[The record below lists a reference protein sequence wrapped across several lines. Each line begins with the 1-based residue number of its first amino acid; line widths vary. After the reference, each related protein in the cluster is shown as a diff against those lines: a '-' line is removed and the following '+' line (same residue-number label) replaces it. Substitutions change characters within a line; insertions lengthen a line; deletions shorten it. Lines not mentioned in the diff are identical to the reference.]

1 MWQDCHYNNIKTH
14 FLWQIHPP
22 KWKIL
27 CAIYD
32 GHFPENG
39 ERDLVVLRHEVA
51 ILWPDGKREL
61 RGINLV
67 EYGEIDGHSA
77 MAKAVGFPAAIASK
91 MILDGE

>member
-1 MWQDCHYNNIKTH
+1 
-14 FLWQIHPP
+14 
-22 KWKIL
+22 
-27 CAIYD
+27 
-32 GHFPENG
+32 
-39 ERDLVVLRHEVA
+39 LVVLRHEVA

>member
-1 MWQDCHYNNIKTH
+1 MWKNCHHNSIKPH
-14 FLWQIHPP
+14 LIWQTHPP
-22 KWKIL
+22 KQKIL
-27 CAIYD
+27 CTVCGGY
-32 GHFPENG
+32 FPENG

-67 EYGEIDGHSA
+67 EYGEIGGHSA